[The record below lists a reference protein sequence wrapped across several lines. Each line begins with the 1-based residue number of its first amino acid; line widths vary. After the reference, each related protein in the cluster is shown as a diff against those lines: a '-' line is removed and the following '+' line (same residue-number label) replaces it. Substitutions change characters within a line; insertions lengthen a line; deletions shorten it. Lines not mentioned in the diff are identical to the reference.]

1 MIERIDRSR
10 SPESAVSW
18 MTLAR
23 DRLPSVDAWPCGR
36 VPTPTASRARRRT
49 MARVP
54 SLFSPGGLMMG
65 RGDPFLILHREI
77 YLLFDDA
84 LRGSPAVAG
93 SQGQGA

>member
-1 MIERIDRSR
+1 
-10 SPESAVSW
+10 

-36 VPTPTASRARRRT
+36 VPSPTASRARRER

-65 RGDPFLILHREI
+65 GGDPFLTLHREMNR
-77 YLLFDDA
+77 LFDDVTRGPVQPGGGQTGQGTLLA
-84 LRGSPAVAG
+84 LSVGAG
-93 SQGQGA
+93 SVRGAIA